1 MSRTPRLLPYLFSA
15 VLALASC
22 SLEPK
27 EASDPVASL
36 RSSEASGR
44 YDLPFWAAEQRRRS
58 AAWIDGHAFCR
69 GRSEKAFP
77 NCASIRL
84 AGWIE
89 SPPPPPPPIEPPAF
103 LPSELAAEGALP

>member
-15 VLALASC
+15 ALALSGCAFDR
-22 SLEPK
+22 K

-36 RSSEASGR
+36 RSSEVSR
-44 YDLPFWAAEQRRRS
+44 RFDLAYWAAEQRHRS
-58 AAWIDGHAFCR
+58 TAWTDGYAFCR
-69 GRSEKAFP
+69 GRSEKAYP

-84 AGWIE
+84 VGWID
-89 SPPPPPPPIEPPAF
+89 SPPPPPPIDPPAF